1 MEFLQIVSDY
11 GVTIAVIVG
20 LSVAVMK
27 LYNDLKTLRD
37 KNDERIEGM
46 INQIGD
52 LTDSVNNNTLAI
64 TKLVDKMDNRGDVN

>member
-1 MEFLQIVSDY
+1 MEWLQVVSDY
-11 GVTIAVIVG
+11 GVTLAVIVG
-20 LSVAVMK
+20 LGIAVMK

-64 TKLVDKMDNRGDVN
+64 TKLVDKMESRSDS

>member
-20 LSVAVMK
+20 LGIAVMK

-64 TKLVDKMDNRGDVN
+64 TKLVDKMDSRGDIN